1 MILASRQVEKP
12 VSSRK
17 TPASPIHRKCYTIS
31 MPAKKSLS
39 KPPAKPPANKAD
51 NPKSASNKA
60 AKPKHARRTTK
71 AKTKPAKWRNALIAI
86 LLLTAMA
93 AVLSGLVYAYFNQL
107 SPRRPTALSDEQ
119 YYFTDSRYSGIRS
132 KFVTRQ
138 TNREKVSIEYP
149 LTKNNKIN
157 KTVAQAIDRADSD
170 FRYAATNILTFDQP
184 LTETISYQVTHNNSV
199 ALSII
204 VNIKQ
209 DMHGAHPVSLTH
221 FWTFDKKSGEVISLS
236 DLTEQSEK
244 AAEEIVAAARNNIN
258 ETIKDRRQAEL
269 DLSETITQET
279 LSNFVITDGGN
290 SLAWP
295 IGQAS
300 LLPSAYGEMT
310 IKVPIAA
317 VAKYLQNP
325 TARKLANIPKP
336 PEPKPAPAPAA
347 PVPAPTTG
355 NKVIA
360 LTFDDGPGLYTAQLL
375 DILDQHGAKATFFLI
390 GSKVSSQANVV
401 HSIHARGHQLGNHS
415 WSHPELPKLPVN
427 QIAGEID
434 RTNDAIKQATG
445 VTPTILRPPYG
456 AVNGVVLE
464 QLRLRGMSSILW
476 SVDTRDW
483 ADRNSEI
490 VCSRAVAGAR
500 PGAIILMHDIH
511 QTSVSA
517 VPCIL
522 SALKQQGYSFVTVQ
536 GLLGNMAAGAGY
548 P

>member
-1 MILASRQVEKP
+1 
-12 VSSRK
+12 
-17 TPASPIHRKCYTIS
+17 
-31 MPAKKSLS
+31 MPARGSRTKLIRKKQS
-39 KPPAKPPANKAD
+39 KPEVYISKKRIVVRFVILFFVVV
-51 NPKSASNKA
+51 A
-60 AKPKHARRTTK
+60 AGL
-71 AKTKPAKWRNALIAI
+71 LIFI
-86 LLLTAMA
+86 HLQ
-93 AVLSGLVYAYFNQL
+93 FNQQL
-107 SPRRPTALSDEQ
+107 MRQPTPLSDEK
-119 YYFTDSRYSGIRS
+119 YYFTDSRYSEIRS
-132 KFVTRQ
+132 KFVIRQ
-138 TNREKVSIEYP
+138 TSREKVSIEYP
-149 LTKNNKIN
+149 ITKNNKIN
-157 KTVAQAIDRADSD
+157 KTIAQVITRDDRD
-170 FRYAATNILTFDQP
+170 FRYIATNVLSFNQP
-184 LTETISYQVTHNNSV
+184 MTETISYQITHNNSA

-244 AAEEIVAAARNNIN
+244 AAEEIVAAARNNLK
-258 ETIKDRRQAEL
+258 ETIKQHQQPEL
-269 DLSETITQET
+269 DLNETITQET
-279 LSNFVITDGGN
+279 LSNFIITDGGN

-310 IKVPIAA
+310 IKVPIDA

-336 PEPKPAPAPAA
+336 PEPKPEPKPAPAVPA
-347 PVPAPTTG
+347 PAPTTG

-360 LTFDDGPGLYTAQLL
+360 LTFDDGPGPYTAHLL
-375 DILDQHGAKATFFLI
+375 DVLDQYGAKATFFLI

-401 HSIHARGHQLGNHS
+401 RSIHARGHQLGNHS
-415 WSHPELPKLPVN
+415 WSHPELPKLPVD

-445 VTPTILRPPYG
+445 VTPAILRPPYG

-483 ADRNSEI
+483 ADRNSDI

-511 QTSVSA
+511 QTSVGA

-536 GLLGNMAAGAGY
+536 GLIGNMAAGAGY

>member
-1 MILASRQVEKP
+1 
-12 VSSRK
+12 
-17 TPASPIHRKCYTIS
+17 
-31 MPAKKSLS
+31 MPARGSRTKLIRKKQS
-39 KPPAKPPANKAD
+39 KPEVCISKKRIVVRFVILFFVVV
-51 NPKSASNKA
+51 A
-60 AKPKHARRTTK
+60 AGL
-71 AKTKPAKWRNALIAI
+71 LIFI
-86 LLLTAMA
+86 HLQ
-93 AVLSGLVYAYFNQL
+93 FNQQL
-107 SPRRPTALSDEQ
+107 MRQPTPLSDEK
-119 YYFTDSRYSGIRS
+119 YYFTDSRYSEIRS
-132 KFVTRQ
+132 KFVIRQ
-138 TNREKVSIEYP
+138 TSREKVSIEYP
-149 LTKNNKIN
+149 ITKNNKIN
-157 KTVAQAIDRADSD
+157 KTIAQIINRDDRD
-170 FRYAATNILTFDQP
+170 FRYIATNVLSFNQP
-184 LTETISYQVTHNNSV
+184 MTETISYQITHNNSA

-221 FWTFDKKSGEVISLS
+221 FWTFDKKSGEVISLN

-244 AAEEIVAAARNNIN
+244 ATREIVAAARNNIK
-258 ETIKDRRQAEL
+258 ETIKQRQQAEL
-269 DLSETITQET
+269 DLNETITQET

-310 IKVPIAA
+310 IKVPIDA

-336 PEPKPAPAPAA
+336 PEPKPEPKPAPAVPA
-347 PVPAPTTG
+347 PAPTTG

-360 LTFDDGPGLYTAQLL
+360 LTFDDGPGPYTAHLL
-375 DILDQHGAKATFFLI
+375 DVLDQYGAKATFFLI

-401 HSIHARGHQLGNHS
+401 RSIHARGHQLGNHS
-415 WSHPELPKLPVN
+415 WSHPELPKLPVD

-445 VTPTILRPPYG
+445 VTPAILRPPYG

-483 ADRNSEI
+483 ADRNSDI

-500 PGAIILMHDIH
+500 PGAVILMHDIH
-511 QTSVSA
+511 QTSVGA

-536 GLLGNMAAGAGY
+536 GLIGNMAAGAGY

>member
-1 MILASRQVEKP
+1 
-12 VSSRK
+12 
-17 TPASPIHRKCYTIS
+17 
-31 MPAKKSLS
+31 MPARGSRTKLIRKKQS
-39 KPPAKPPANKAD
+39 KPEVCISKKRIVVRFIILFFVVI
-51 NPKSASNKA
+51 A
-60 AKPKHARRTTK
+60 AGL
-71 AKTKPAKWRNALIAI
+71 LIFI
-86 LLLTAMA
+86 HLQ
-93 AVLSGLVYAYFNQL
+93 FNQQL
-107 SPRRPTALSDEQ
+107 MRQPTPLSDEK
-119 YYFTDSRYSGIRS
+119 YYFTDSRYSEIRS
-132 KFVTRQ
+132 KFVIRQ
-138 TNREKVSIEYP
+138 TSREKVSIEYP
-149 LTKNNKIN
+149 ITKNNKIN
-157 KTVAQAIDRADSD
+157 KTIAQVITRDDRD
-170 FRYAATNILTFDQP
+170 FRYIATNVLSFNQP
-184 LTETISYQVTHNNSV
+184 MTETISYQITHNNSA

-236 DLTEQSEK
+236 DLTEQSDK
-244 AAEEIVAAARNNIN
+244 ATREIVAAARNNIN
-258 ETIKDRRQAEL
+258 ETIKQRQQAEL
-269 DLSETITQET
+269 DLNETITQET

-310 IKVPIAA
+310 IKVPIDA

-336 PEPKPAPAPAA
+336 PEPKPEPKPAPAIPA
-347 PVPAPTTG
+347 PAPTTG

-360 LTFDDGPGLYTAQLL
+360 LTFDDGPGPHTAHLL
-375 DILDQHGAKATFFLI
+375 DILDQYGAKATFFLI

-401 HSIHARGHQLGNHS
+401 HNIQARGHQLGNHS
-415 WSHPELPKLPVN
+415 WSHPELPKLPVD

-445 VTPTILRPPYG
+445 VTPAILRPPYG
-456 AVNGVVLE
+456 AVNGAVLE

-483 ADRNSEI
+483 ADRNSDI

-511 QTSVSA
+511 QTSVGA

-536 GLLGNMAAGAGY
+536 GLLGNTTPGVGY

>member
-1 MILASRQVEKP
+1 
-12 VSSRK
+12 
-17 TPASPIHRKCYTIS
+17 
-31 MPAKKSLS
+31 MPARGSRTKLIRKKQS
-39 KPPAKPPANKAD
+39 KPEVCISKKRIVVRFIILFFVVI
-51 NPKSASNKA
+51 A
-60 AKPKHARRTTK
+60 AGL
-71 AKTKPAKWRNALIAI
+71 LIFI
-86 LLLTAMA
+86 HLQ
-93 AVLSGLVYAYFNQL
+93 FNQQL
-107 SPRRPTALSDEQ
+107 MRQPTPLSDEK
-119 YYFTDSRYSGIRS
+119 YYFTDSRYSEIRS
-132 KFVTRQ
+132 KFVIRQ
-138 TNREKVSIEYP
+138 TSREKVSIEYP
-149 LTKNNKIN
+149 ITKNNKIN
-157 KTVAQAIDRADSD
+157 KTIAQIINRDDRD
-170 FRYAATNILTFDQP
+170 FRYIATNVLSFNQP
-184 LTETISYQVTHNNSV
+184 MTETISYQITHNNSA

-209 DMHGAHPVSLTH
+209 DIHGAHPVSLTH
-221 FWTFDKKSGEVISLS
+221 FWTFDKKSGEVINLS

-244 AAEEIVAAARNNIN
+244 AAEEIVAAARNNIK
-258 ETIKDRRQAEL
+258 ETIKQRQQAEL

-279 LSNFVITDGGN
+279 LSNFIITDGGN
-290 SLAWP
+290 SIAWP

-310 IKVPIAA
+310 IKVPIDA

-336 PEPKPAPAPAA
+336 PEPKPEPKPAPAVPA
-347 PVPAPTTG
+347 PAPTTG

-360 LTFDDGPGLYTAQLL
+360 LTFDDGPGPYTAHLL
-375 DILDQHGAKATFFLI
+375 DVLDQYGAKATFFLI

-401 HSIHARGHQLGNHS
+401 RSIHARGHQLGNHS
-415 WSHPELPKLPVN
+415 WSHPELPKLPVD

-445 VTPTILRPPYG
+445 VTPAILRPPYG

-483 ADRNSEI
+483 ADRNSDI

-511 QTSVSA
+511 QTSVGA

-536 GLLGNMAAGAGY
+536 GLLGNMAPGAGY

>member
-1 MILASRQVEKP
+1 
-12 VSSRK
+12 
-17 TPASPIHRKCYTIS
+17 
-31 MPAKKSLS
+31 MPARGSRTKLIRKNQS
-39 KPPAKPPANKAD
+39 KPEVHISKKRIVVRFVILFFVVV
-51 NPKSASNKA
+51 A
-60 AKPKHARRTTK
+60 AG
-71 AKTKPAKWRNALIAI
+71 
-86 LLLTAMA
+86 LLTFIH
-93 AVLSGLVYAYFNQL
+93 LQFNQQ
-107 SPRRPTALSDEQ
+107 PMRQPTPLSDEK
-119 YYFTDSRYSGIRS
+119 YYFTDSRYSEIRS
-132 KFVTRQ
+132 KFVIRQ
-138 TNREKVSIEYP
+138 TSREKVSIEYP
-149 LTKNNKIN
+149 ITKNNKIN
-157 KTVAQAIDRADSD
+157 KTIAQVITRDDRD
-170 FRYAATNILTFDQP
+170 FRYIATNVLSFNQP
-184 LTETISYQVTHNNSV
+184 MTETISYQITHNNSA

-209 DMHGAHPVSLTH
+209 DIHGAHPVSLTH

-244 AAEEIVAAARNNIN
+244 AAEEIVAAARNNLK
-258 ETIKDRRQAEL
+258 ETIKQRQQPEL
-269 DLSETITQET
+269 DLNETITQET
-279 LSNFVITDGGN
+279 LSNFIITDGGN
-290 SLAWP
+290 SIAWP

-300 LLPSAYGEMT
+300 LLPSTYGEMT
-310 IKVPIAA
+310 IKVPIDA

-336 PEPKPAPAPAA
+336 PEPKPEPKPAPAVPA
-347 PVPAPTTG
+347 PAPTTG

-360 LTFDDGPGLYTAQLL
+360 LTFDDGPGPYTAHLL
-375 DILDQHGAKATFFLI
+375 DVLDQYGAKATFFLI

-401 HSIHARGHQLGNHS
+401 RSIHARGHQLGNHS
-415 WSHPELPKLPVN
+415 WSHPELPKLPVD

-445 VTPTILRPPYG
+445 VTPAILRPPYG

-483 ADRNSEI
+483 ADRNSDI

-500 PGAIILMHDIH
+500 PGAVILIHDIH
-511 QTSVSA
+511 QTSVGA

-522 SALKQQGYSFVTVQ
+522 SSLKQQGYSFVTVQ
-536 GLLGNMAAGAGY
+536 GLLGNMAPGAGY

>member
-1 MILASRQVEKP
+1 
-12 VSSRK
+12 
-17 TPASPIHRKCYTIS
+17 
-31 MPAKKSLS
+31 MPARGSRTKLIRKKQS
-39 KPPAKPPANKAD
+39 KPEVYISKKRIVVRFIILFFVVI
-51 NPKSASNKA
+51 A
-60 AKPKHARRTTK
+60 AGL
-71 AKTKPAKWRNALIAI
+71 LIFI
-86 LLLTAMA
+86 HLQ
-93 AVLSGLVYAYFNQL
+93 FNQQL
-107 SPRRPTALSDEQ
+107 MRQPTPLSDEK
-119 YYFTDSRYSGIRS
+119 YYFTDSRYSEIRS
-132 KFVTRQ
+132 KFVIRQ
-138 TNREKVSIEYP
+138 TSREKVSIEYP
-149 LTKNNKIN
+149 ITKNNKIN
-157 KTVAQAIDRADSD
+157 KTIAQVITRDDRD
-170 FRYAATNILTFDQP
+170 FRYIATNVLSFNQP
-184 LTETISYQVTHNNSV
+184 MTETISYQITHNNSA

-209 DMHGAHPVSLTH
+209 DIHGAHPVSLTH

-258 ETIKDRRQAEL
+258 ETIKQRQQPEL
-269 DLSETITQET
+269 DLNETITQET
-279 LSNFVITDGGN
+279 LSNFIITDGGN
-290 SLAWP
+290 SIAWP

-310 IKVPIAA
+310 IKVPIDA
-317 VAKYLQNP
+317 VVKYLQNP

-336 PEPKPAPAPAA
+336 PEPKPEPKPAPAVPA
-347 PVPAPTTG
+347 PAPTTG

-360 LTFDDGPGLYTAQLL
+360 LTFDDGPGPYTAHLL
-375 DILDQHGAKATFFLI
+375 DVLGQYGAKATFFLI

-401 HSIHARGHQLGNHS
+401 RSIHARGHQLGNHS
-415 WSHPELPKLPVN
+415 WSHPELPKLPVD

-445 VTPTILRPPYG
+445 VTPAILRPPYG

-483 ADRNSEI
+483 ADRNSDI
-490 VCSRAVAGAR
+490 VCSRAAAGAR
-500 PGAIILMHDIH
+500 PGAVILMHDIH
-511 QTSVSA
+511 QTTVGA

-536 GLLGNMAAGAGY
+536 GLIGNMAAGVGY

>member
-1 MILASRQVEKP
+1 MPARGSRTKLIRKKQSKP
-12 VSSRK
+12 EVCISRK
-17 TPASPIHRKCYTIS
+17 RIVVRFIILFFIVITAGLLIFIH
-31 MPAKKSLS
+31 LQ
-39 KPPAKPPANKAD
+39 
-51 NPKSASNKA
+51 
-60 AKPKHARRTTK
+60 
-71 AKTKPAKWRNALIAI
+71 
-86 LLLTAMA
+86 
-93 AVLSGLVYAYFNQL
+93 FNQQL
-107 SPRRPTALSDEQ
+107 MRQPTPLSDEK
-119 YYFTDSRYSGIRS
+119 YYFTDSRYSEIRS
-132 KFVTRQ
+132 KFVIRQ
-138 TNREKVSIEYP
+138 TSREKVSIEYP
-149 LTKNNKIN
+149 ITKNNKIN
-157 KTVAQAIDRADSD
+157 KTIAQVITRDDRD
-170 FRYAATNILTFDQP
+170 FRYIATNVLSFNQP
-184 LTETISYQVTHNNSV
+184 MTETISYQITHNNSV

-209 DMHGAHPVSLTH
+209 DIHGAHPVSLTH

-258 ETIKDRRQAEL
+258 ETIKQRQQAEL

-310 IKVPIAA
+310 IKVPIDA

-336 PEPKPAPAPAA
+336 PEPKPTPAPAA
-347 PVPAPTTG
+347 PAPAPTTG

-360 LTFDDGPGLYTAQLL
+360 LTFDDGPGPHTAHLL
-375 DILDQHGAKATFFLI
+375 DILDQYGAKATFFLI
-390 GSKVSSQANVV
+390 GSKVSGQA
-401 HSIHARGHQLGNHS
+401 SIVRSIQARGHQLGNHS
-415 WSHPELPKLPVN
+415 WSHPELPKLPVG

-445 VTPTILRPPYG
+445 VTPTVMRPPYG
-456 AVNGVVLE
+456 AVNSAVLE

-511 QTSVSA
+511 QTSVGA

-536 GLLGNMAAGAGY
+536 GLLGNTTPGAGY

>member
-1 MILASRQVEKP
+1 
-12 VSSRK
+12 
-17 TPASPIHRKCYTIS
+17 
-31 MPAKKSLS
+31 MPARGSRTKLIRKKQS
-39 KPPAKPPANKAD
+39 KPEVYISKKRIVVRFIILFFVVI
-51 NPKSASNKA
+51 A
-60 AKPKHARRTTK
+60 AGL
-71 AKTKPAKWRNALIAI
+71 LIFI
-86 LLLTAMA
+86 HLQ
-93 AVLSGLVYAYFNQL
+93 FNQQL
-107 SPRRPTALSDEQ
+107 MRQPTPLSDEK
-119 YYFTDSRYSGIRS
+119 YYFTDSRYSKIRS
-132 KFVTRQ
+132 KFVIRQ
-138 TNREKVSIEYP
+138 TSREKVSIEYP
-149 LTKNNKIN
+149 ITKNNKIN
-157 KTVAQAIDRADSD
+157 KTIAQVITRDDRD
-170 FRYAATNILTFDQP
+170 FRYIATNVLSFNQP
-184 LTETISYQVTHNNSV
+184 MTETISYQITHNNSA

-209 DMHGAHPVSLTH
+209 DIHGAHPVSLTH

-244 AAEEIVAAARNNIN
+244 AAEEIVVAARNNIN
-258 ETIKDRRQAEL
+258 ETIKQRQQAEL

-325 TARKLANIPKP
+325 TARKLVNIPKP
-336 PEPKPAPAPAA
+336 PEPKPAPKPAPAVPA
-347 PVPAPTTG
+347 PAPTTG

-360 LTFDDGPGLYTAQLL
+360 LTFDDGPGPHTAHLL
-375 DILDQHGAKATFFLI
+375 DVLDQYGAKATFFLI

-401 HSIHARGHQLGNHS
+401 RSIHARGHQLGNHS

-445 VTPTILRPPYG
+445 VTPAILRPPYG

-483 ADRNSEI
+483 ADRNSDI

-511 QTSVSA
+511 QTSVNA

-536 GLLGNMAAGAGY
+536 GLLGNMAAGVGY

>member
-1 MILASRQVEKP
+1 
-12 VSSRK
+12 
-17 TPASPIHRKCYTIS
+17 
-31 MPAKKSLS
+31 MPAKKSPR
-39 KPPAKPPANKAD
+39 KPLAKPPTNKAD
-51 NPKSASNKA
+51 KAKSVSNNKA
-60 AKPKHARRTTK
+60 AKPKHTRRIAKT
-71 AKTKPAKWRNALIAI
+71 KTKPAKWRNALIAI

-157 KTVAQAIDRADSD
+157 KTIAQAIDRADSD

-184 LTETISYQVTHNNSV
+184 LTETISYQVTHNNSA

-209 DMHGAHPVSLTH
+209 DMHGAHPVSLAH

-244 AAEEIVAAARNNIN
+244 AAEEIVAAARNNIK
-258 ETIKDRRQAEL
+258 ETIKQRQQAEL
-269 DLSETITQET
+269 DLNETITQET

-310 IKVPIAA
+310 IKVPIDA

-336 PEPKPAPAPAA
+336 PEPKPNPAPAT
-347 PVPAPTTG
+347 PTPAAAGKT
-355 NKVIA
+355 IA
-360 LTFDDGPGLYTAQLL
+360 LTFDDGPGPYTAQLL
-375 DILDQHGAKATFFLI
+375 DILDQHSAKATFFLI
-390 GSKVSSQANVV
+390 GSKVSAQADVLRRM
-401 HSIHARGHQLGNHS
+401 HARGHQLGNHS
-415 WSHPELPKLPVN
+415 WSHPELPKLPID

-445 VTPTILRPPYG
+445 VKPTVMRPPYG
-456 AVNGVVLE
+456 AVNSAVLE

-490 VCSRAVAGAR
+490 VCSRAVAGAH

-511 QTSVSA
+511 QTSVGA

-536 GLLGNMAAGAGY
+536 GLLGNMAAGVGY

>member
-1 MILASRQVEKP
+1 
-12 VSSRK
+12 
-17 TPASPIHRKCYTIS
+17 
-31 MPAKKSLS
+31 MPARGSRTKLIRKKQS
-39 KPPAKPPANKAD
+39 KPEVYISKKRIVVRFVILFFVVV
-51 NPKSASNKA
+51 A
-60 AKPKHARRTTK
+60 AG
-71 AKTKPAKWRNALIAI
+71 
-86 LLLTAMA
+86 LLTFIH
-93 AVLSGLVYAYFNQL
+93 LQFNQQL
-107 SPRRPTALSDEQ
+107 MRQPTPLSDEK
-119 YYFTDSRYSGIRS
+119 YYFTDSRYSEIRS
-132 KFVTRQ
+132 KFVIRQ
-138 TNREKVSIEYP
+138 TSREKVSIEYP
-149 LTKNNKIN
+149 ITKNNKIN
-157 KTVAQAIDRADSD
+157 KTIAQVITRDDRD
-170 FRYAATNILTFDQP
+170 FRYIATNVLSFNQP
-184 LTETISYQVTHNNSV
+184 MTETISYQITHNNSA

-204 VNIKQ
+204 INIKQ
-209 DMHGAHPVSLTH
+209 DIHGAHPVSLTH
-221 FWTFDKKSGEVISLS
+221 FWTFDKKSGEVISLN

-244 AAEEIVAAARNNIN
+244 ATREIVAAARNNIN
-258 ETIKDRRQAEL
+258 ETIKQRQQAEL
-269 DLSETITQET
+269 DLNETITQET

-336 PEPKPAPAPAA
+336 PEPKPKPEPTPAPATPA
-347 PVPAPTTG
+347 PAPTTG

-360 LTFDDGPGLYTAQLL
+360 LTFDDGPGPHTAHLL
-375 DILDQHGAKATFFLI
+375 DILDQYGAKATFFLI
-390 GSKVSSQANVV
+390 GSKVSGQA
-401 HSIHARGHQLGNHS
+401 SIVRSIQARGHQLGNHS
-415 WSHPELPKLPVN
+415 WSHPELPKLSVN

-434 RTNDAIKQATG
+434 RTNEAIRQATG
-445 VTPTILRPPYG
+445 VKPTVMRPPYG
-456 AVNGVVLE
+456 AVNGGVLE

-483 ADRNSEI
+483 ADRNSDI

-511 QTSVSA
+511 QTSVGA

-536 GLLGNMAAGAGY
+536 GLLGNTTPGVGY

>member
-1 MILASRQVEKP
+1 
-12 VSSRK
+12 
-17 TPASPIHRKCYTIS
+17 
-31 MPAKKSLS
+31 MPARGSRTKLIRKKQS
-39 KPPAKPPANKAD
+39 KPEVCISKKRIVVRFVILFFVVV
-51 NPKSASNKA
+51 A
-60 AKPKHARRTTK
+60 AGL
-71 AKTKPAKWRNALIAI
+71 LIFI
-86 LLLTAMA
+86 HLQ
-93 AVLSGLVYAYFNQL
+93 FNQQL
-107 SPRRPTALSDEQ
+107 MRQPTPLSDEK
-119 YYFTDSRYSGIRS
+119 YYFTDSRYSEIRS
-132 KFVTRQ
+132 KFVIRQ
-138 TNREKVSIEYP
+138 TSREKVSIEYP
-149 LTKNNKIN
+149 ITKNNKIN
-157 KTVAQAIDRADSD
+157 KTIAQIINRDDRD
-170 FRYAATNILTFDQP
+170 FRYIATNVLSFNQP
-184 LTETISYQVTHNNSV
+184 MTETISYQITHNNSA

-209 DMHGAHPVSLTH
+209 DIHGAHPVSLTH
-221 FWTFDKKSGEVISLS
+221 FWTFDKKSGEVINLS

-244 AAEEIVAAARNNIN
+244 AAEEIVAAARNNIK
-258 ETIKDRRQAEL
+258 ETIKQRQQAEL

-279 LSNFVITDGGN
+279 LSNFIITDGGN
-290 SLAWP
+290 SIAWP

-310 IKVPIAA
+310 IKVPIDA

-336 PEPKPAPAPAA
+336 PEPKPEPKPAPAVPA
-347 PVPAPTTG
+347 PAPTTG

-360 LTFDDGPGLYTAQLL
+360 LTFDDGPGPYTAHLL
-375 DILDQHGAKATFFLI
+375 DVLDQYGAKATFFLI

-401 HSIHARGHQLGNHS
+401 RSIHARGHQLGNHS
-415 WSHPELPKLPVN
+415 WSHPELPKLPVD

-434 RTNDAIKQATG
+434 RTNDAIKQATS
-445 VTPTILRPPYG
+445 VTPAILRPPYG

-483 ADRNSEI
+483 ADRNSDI

-511 QTSVSA
+511 QTSVGA

-536 GLLGNMAAGAGY
+536 GLIGNMAAGVGY

>member
-1 MILASRQVEKP
+1 
-12 VSSRK
+12 
-17 TPASPIHRKCYTIS
+17 
-31 MPAKKSLS
+31 MPARGSRTKLIRKKQS
-39 KPPAKPPANKAD
+39 KPEVYISKKRIVVRFVILFFVVV
-51 NPKSASNKA
+51 A
-60 AKPKHARRTTK
+60 AGL
-71 AKTKPAKWRNALIAI
+71 LIFI
-86 LLLTAMA
+86 HLQ
-93 AVLSGLVYAYFNQL
+93 FNQQL
-107 SPRRPTALSDEQ
+107 MRQPTPLSDEK
-119 YYFTDSRYSGIRS
+119 YYFTDSRYSEIRS
-132 KFVTRQ
+132 KFVIRQ
-138 TNREKVSIEYP
+138 TSREKVSIEYP
-149 LTKNNKIN
+149 ITKNNKIN
-157 KTVAQAIDRADSD
+157 KTIAQVITRDDGD
-170 FRYAATNILTFDQP
+170 FRYIATNVLSFNQP
-184 LTETISYQVTHNNSV
+184 MTETISYQITHNNSA

-209 DMHGAHPVSLTH
+209 DIHGAHPVSLTH

-244 AAEEIVAAARNNIN
+244 AAEEIVAAARNNLK
-258 ETIKDRRQAEL
+258 ETIKQRQQAEL

-336 PEPKPAPAPAA
+336 PEPKPEPKPAPAVPA
-347 PVPAPTTG
+347 PAPTTG

-360 LTFDDGPGLYTAQLL
+360 LTFDDGPGPHTAHLL
-375 DILDQHGAKATFFLI
+375 DILDQYGAKATFFLI
-390 GSKVSSQANVV
+390 GSKVSGQA
-401 HSIHARGHQLGNHS
+401 SIVRSIQARGHQLGNHS
-415 WSHPELPKLPVN
+415 WSHPELPKLPVD
-427 QIAGEID
+427 QIAGEVD
-434 RTNDAIKQATG
+434 RTNEAIRQATG
-445 VTPTILRPPYG
+445 VTPAILRPPYG
-456 AVNGVVLE
+456 AVNGAVLE

-511 QTSVSA
+511 QTSVGA

-536 GLLGNMAAGAGY
+536 GLLGNTTPGVGY

>member
-1 MILASRQVEKP
+1 
-12 VSSRK
+12 
-17 TPASPIHRKCYTIS
+17 
-31 MPAKKSLS
+31 MPARGSRTKLIRKKQS
-39 KPPAKPPANKAD
+39 KPEVYISKKRIVVRFVILFFVVV
-51 NPKSASNKA
+51 A
-60 AKPKHARRTTK
+60 AG
-71 AKTKPAKWRNALIAI
+71 
-86 LLLTAMA
+86 LLTFIH
-93 AVLSGLVYAYFNQL
+93 LQFNQQL
-107 SPRRPTALSDEQ
+107 MRQPTPLSDEK
-119 YYFTDSRYSGIRS
+119 YYFTDSRYSEIRS
-132 KFVTRQ
+132 KFVIRQ
-138 TNREKVSIEYP
+138 TSREKVSIEYP
-149 LTKNNKIN
+149 ITKNNKIN
-157 KTVAQAIDRADSD
+157 KTIAQVITRDDRD
-170 FRYAATNILTFDQP
+170 FRYIATNVLSFNQP
-184 LTETISYQVTHNNSV
+184 MTETISYQITHNNSA

-209 DMHGAHPVSLTH
+209 DIHGAHPVSLTH

-244 AAEEIVAAARNNIN
+244 AAEEIVAAARNNIK
-258 ETIKDRRQAEL
+258 ETIKQRQQAEL

-310 IKVPIAA
+310 IKVPIDA

-336 PEPKPAPAPAA
+336 PEPKPAPKPAPAVPA
-347 PVPAPTTG
+347 PAPTTG

-360 LTFDDGPGLYTAQLL
+360 LTFDDGPGPYTAHLL
-375 DILDQHGAKATFFLI
+375 DVLDQYGAKATFFLI

-401 HSIHARGHQLGNHS
+401 RSIHARGHQLGNHS
-415 WSHPELPKLPVN
+415 WSHPELPKLPVD
-427 QIAGEID
+427 QIASEID

-445 VTPTILRPPYG
+445 VTPAILRPPYG

-511 QTSVSA
+511 QTSVGA

-536 GLLGNMAAGAGY
+536 GLLGNMAPGAGY

>member
-1 MILASRQVEKP
+1 
-12 VSSRK
+12 
-17 TPASPIHRKCYTIS
+17 
-31 MPAKKSLS
+31 MPARGSRTKLIRKKQS
-39 KPPAKPPANKAD
+39 KPEVYISKKRIVVRFVILFFVVV
-51 NPKSASNKA
+51 A
-60 AKPKHARRTTK
+60 AGL
-71 AKTKPAKWRNALIAI
+71 LIFI
-86 LLLTAMA
+86 HLQ
-93 AVLSGLVYAYFNQL
+93 FNQQL
-107 SPRRPTALSDEQ
+107 MRQPTPLSDEK
-119 YYFTDSRYSGIRS
+119 YYFTDSRYSEIRS
-132 KFVTRQ
+132 KFVIRQ
-138 TNREKVSIEYP
+138 TSREKVSIEYP
-149 LTKNNKIN
+149 ITKNKKIN
-157 KTVAQAIDRADSD
+157 KTIAQVITRDDRD
-170 FRYAATNILTFDQP
+170 FRYIATNVLSFNQP
-184 LTETISYQVTHNNSV
+184 MTETISYQITHNNSA

-209 DMHGAHPVSLTH
+209 DIHGAHPVSLTH

-244 AAEEIVAAARNNIN
+244 AAEEIVVAARNNIN
-258 ETIKDRRQAEL
+258 ETIKQRQQAEL

-325 TARKLANIPKP
+325 TARKLANVPKP
-336 PEPKPAPAPAA
+336 PEPKPAPKPAPAVPA
-347 PVPAPTTG
+347 PAPTTG

-360 LTFDDGPGLYTAQLL
+360 LTFDDGPGPYTAHLL
-375 DILDQHGAKATFFLI
+375 DVLDQYGAKATFFLI

-401 HSIHARGHQLGNHS
+401 RSIHARGHQLGNHS
-415 WSHPELPKLPVN
+415 WSHPELPKLPVD

-445 VTPTILRPPYG
+445 VTPAILRPPYG

-483 ADRNSEI
+483 ADRNSDI

-500 PGAIILMHDIH
+500 PGAVILMHDIH
-511 QTSVSA
+511 QTSVGA

-536 GLLGNMAAGAGY
+536 GLIGNMAAGVGY

>member
-1 MILASRQVEKP
+1 
-12 VSSRK
+12 
-17 TPASPIHRKCYTIS
+17 
-31 MPAKKSLS
+31 MPARGSRTKLIRKKQS
-39 KPPAKPPANKAD
+39 KPEVCISKK
-51 NPKSASNKA
+51 
-60 AKPKHARRTTK
+60 RIVVRFV
-71 AKTKPAKWRNALIAI
+71 I
-86 LLLTAMA
+86 LFFVVVATGLLTFIH
-93 AVLSGLVYAYFNQL
+93 LQFNQQL
-107 SPRRPTALSDEQ
+107 MRQPTPLSDEK
-119 YYFTDSRYSGIRS
+119 YYFTDSRYSEIRS
-132 KFVTRQ
+132 KFVIRQ
-138 TNREKVSIEYP
+138 TSREKVSIEYP
-149 LTKNNKIN
+149 ITKNNKIN
-157 KTVAQAIDRADSD
+157 KTIAQVITRDDRD
-170 FRYAATNILTFDQP
+170 FRYIATNVLSFNQP
-184 LTETISYQVTHNNSV
+184 MTETISYQITHNNSA

-209 DMHGAHPVSLTH
+209 DIHGAHPVSLTH
-221 FWTFDKKSGEVISLS
+221 FWTFDKKSGEVISLN

-244 AAEEIVAAARNNIN
+244 AAEEIVAAARNNIK
-258 ETIKDRRQAEL
+258 ETIKQRQQAEL
-269 DLSETITQET
+269 DLSETIIQET

-336 PEPKPAPAPAA
+336 PEPKPEPKPAPAVPA
-347 PVPAPTTG
+347 PAPTTG

-360 LTFDDGPGLYTAQLL
+360 LTFDDGPGPYTAHLL
-375 DILDQHGAKATFFLI
+375 DVLDQYGAKATFFLI

-401 HSIHARGHQLGNHS
+401 RSIHARGHQLGNHS
-415 WSHPELPKLPVN
+415 WSHPELPKLPVD

-445 VTPTILRPPYG
+445 VTPAILRPPYG

-464 QLRLRGMSSILW
+464 QLRARDMSSILW

-483 ADRNSEI
+483 ADRNSDI

-511 QTSVSA
+511 QTSVGA

-536 GLLGNMAAGAGY
+536 GLLGNMAPGAGY

>member
-1 MILASRQVEKP
+1 
-12 VSSRK
+12 
-17 TPASPIHRKCYTIS
+17 
-31 MPAKKSLS
+31 MPARGSRTKLIRKKQS
-39 KPPAKPPANKAD
+39 KPEVYISKKRIVVRFVILFFVVV
-51 NPKSASNKA
+51 A
-60 AKPKHARRTTK
+60 AG
-71 AKTKPAKWRNALIAI
+71 
-86 LLLTAMA
+86 LLTFIH
-93 AVLSGLVYAYFNQL
+93 LQFNQQL
-107 SPRRPTALSDEQ
+107 MRQPTPLSDEK
-119 YYFTDSRYSGIRS
+119 YYFTDSRYSEIRS
-132 KFVTRQ
+132 KFVIRQ
-138 TNREKVSIEYP
+138 TSREKVSIEYP
-149 LTKNNKIN
+149 ITKNNKIN
-157 KTVAQAIDRADSD
+157 KTIAQVITRDDRD
-170 FRYAATNILTFDQP
+170 FRYIATNVLSFNQP
-184 LTETISYQVTHNNSV
+184 MTETISYQITHNNSA

-236 DLTEQSEK
+236 DLTEQSDK
-244 AAEEIVAAARNNIN
+244 ATREIVAAARNNIN
-258 ETIKDRRQAEL
+258 ETIKQRQQAEL
-269 DLSETITQET
+269 DLNETITQET

-310 IKVPIAA
+310 IKVPIDA

-336 PEPKPAPAPAA
+336 PEPKPEPKPAPAVPA
-347 PVPAPTTG
+347 PAPTTG

-360 LTFDDGPGLYTAQLL
+360 LTFDDGPGPHTAHLL
-375 DILDQHGAKATFFLI
+375 DILDQYGAKATFFLI

-401 HSIHARGHQLGNHS
+401 RSIQARGHQLGNHS
-415 WSHPELPKLPVN
+415 WSHPELPKLPVD
-427 QIAGEID
+427 QIASEVD
-434 RTNDAIKQATG
+434 RTNEAIRQATG
-445 VTPTILRPPYG
+445 VTPAILRPPYG
-456 AVNGVVLE
+456 AVNGAVLE

-483 ADRNSEI
+483 ADRNSDI

-511 QTSVSA
+511 QTSVNA
-517 VPCIL
+517 MPCIL

-536 GLLGNMAAGAGY
+536 GLLGNTTPGVGY